1 MLINSVFCF
10 NGGKSRKQSVFFLS
24 TEFRILNKPRWWFI
38 FPLVARRFCPWI
50 TLLNSLQRPIG
61 RWIGIENSHKD
72 ITLVGNFELID
83 FCGNERSEIFINE
96 ALSKIWER
104 WLL

>member
-10 NGGKSRKQSVFFLS
+10 NGGKSRKQSVFFLF

-38 FPLVARRFCPWI
+38 FPLVARRFCSWI

-83 FCGNERSEIFINE
+83 FVAMNVQRF
-96 ALSKIWER
+96 LSKKD
-104 WLL
+104 

>member
-10 NGGKSRKQSVFFLS
+10 NGGKFRKQSVFFLS

-38 FPLVARRFCPWI
+38 FPLVARRFCSWI

-72 ITLVGNFELID
+72 ITLLGNFELID
-83 FCGNERSEIFINE
+83 FCGNERSEIFIKE
-96 ALSKIWER
+96 GLRKI
-104 WLL
+104 